1 MNQIMFIGLIA
12 LTMMSCGSKQ
22 EFNSEEWKQKGLDWW
37 MTDTREKMIDDLTQ
51 SDTLIGLTQEQ
62 VIDLLGKPESQDDS
76 AMKYLIREKY
86 GTDIDPEYISNLI
99 VELDDKGKVR
109 ICRIDKNP

>member
-1 MNQIMFIGLIA
+1 
-12 LTMMSCGSKQ
+12 MMSCDSKQ
-22 EFNSEEWKQKGLDWW
+22 EFNSVEWKQKGLDWW
-37 MTDTREKMIDDLTQ
+37 ITDTREKMIDDLTQ

-86 GTDIDPEYISNLI
+86 GTDIDPEYISNLHI
-99 VELDDKGKVR
+99 NLSNEGHVR
-109 ICRIDKNP
+109 SIEVKK